1 MFKKKQQDKE
11 LLDGKIF
18 SGELSEIGVKSQEEQ
33 NNVMKGFEKDHD
45 TYSISTTCGCRCVY
59 LIPNRN

>member
-18 SGELSEIGVKSQEEQ
+18 SGELSEIGVKSTGRA
-33 NNVMKGFEKDHD
+33 K
-45 TYSISTTCGCRCVY
+45 
-59 LIPNRN
+59 

>member
-18 SGELSEIGVKSQEEQ
+18 SGELSEIVVKSQEEQ
-33 NNVMKGFEKDHD
+33 NNVMKGFVKEKYCKDG
-45 TYSISTTCGCRCVY
+45 SIY
-59 LIPNRN
+59 